1 MFAWIVLK
9 MTSLIIRKENL
20 MSNQN
25 IYELMCQEWDIYEEN
40 WIIKMQSVGL
50 VKQDLTEKEFNQ
62 LFEFLTH
69 Y

>member
-1 MFAWIVLK
+1 
-9 MTSLIIRKENL
+9 MTRDKEISDFMCAL
-20 MSNQN
+20 RRWVVGRNQN
-25 IYELMCQEWDIYEEN
+25 IYELMCEEWDIYEEN
-40 WIIKMQSVGL
+40 WIRKMQSVGL